1 MNMFVGSAAAVAGA
15 AVLPCQAK
23 APAIDTAPPSQEL
36 RDLDKPTLA
45 DLIDN
50 LAVTKAAAEAA
61 CTMLSNTEEKY
72 RGADGSLASVATPK
86 VYGGPT
92 HPMTIIVNGV
102 RSDSEP
108 GKWFFRDRKHVKKD
122 GTPEQL
128 AEWDR
133 QARAAR
139 RAFPK
144 ELRAAEREQLRA
156 LDIWTAAER
165 ALTTYKPA
173 SAAEAVELLT
183 LAGKPQERGTLYL
196 DIDEWAFHHL
206 VSNCAAALRE
216 ALAN

>member
-1 MNMFVGSAAAVAGA
+1 MQISGEGS
-15 AVLPCQAK
+15 
-23 APAIDTAPPSQEL
+23 SREL
-36 RDLDKPTLA
+36 RDLDEPTLA
-45 DLIDN
+45 NLIDN
-50 LAVTKAAAEAA
+50 LVVTKAAAEAA
-61 CTMLSNTEEKY
+61 CTALSECEEKY
-72 RGADGSLASVATPK
+72 RDADGNLAQVKTPK

-92 HPMTIIVNGV
+92 HGMTIVVDRKEMLKN
-102 RSDSEP
+102 P
-108 GKWFFRDRKHVKKD
+108 GEWFLRDRKHVKEE

-165 ALTTYKPA
+165 ALTTYRPT

-183 LAGKPQERGTLYL
+183 LAGKPQTRGELYL
-196 DIDEWAFHHL
+196 DVDEWAFHRL
-206 VSNCAAALRE
+206 VANCVATLRS
-216 ALAN
+216 AFAS